1 MKTKNEIQ
9 LEVLQTV
16 LDSFN
21 IKKKNAIVEAAT
33 GVGKTKIAYDLIK
46 VIVSHVPTAKILIV
60 VPTEL
65 LRDEGW
71 KSEATKWDCEYIWE
85 NNIERVCY
93 ASLNKIKNTE
103 YNLVILDEIQNITDN
118 NAEFFFSN
126 NNKIKKILGLTATLP
141 KEFEKAKI
149 LKNLALEVCYK
160 IPLDEAV
167 ENKLVSPYEIVLIKT
182 KLDNLQPIVK
192 FGNKLNPF
200 YLTEEKAYIK
210 LSKDIEFAKVT
221 NNFKK
226 IDMLIFSRMR
236 VLYNSI
242 NKTSVANF
250 IINNLIEKDERT
262 LIFCGSIK
270 QAEMLCPYTYHSKSS
285 NISLQKFKS
294 GEVNT
299 LSCVN
304 ALNEG
309 HNIPNVD
316 NAVITQ
322 VTSKERHLIQR
333 VGRII
338 RYKENHVGKIYLI
351 VIENTVDEQWMQKAL
366 ENIDNLKIETI
377 YANELIP
384 VI

>member
-9 LEVLQTV
+9 LEALQAV

-65 LRDEGW
+65 LRDEEW
-71 KSEATKWDCEYIWE
+71 KSEATKWDCEYVWE

-93 ASLNKIKNTE
+93 ASLNKIENTE

-118 NAEFFFSN
+118 NAEFFFIN

-149 LKNLALEVCYK
+149 LKSLALEVCYK
-160 IPLDEAV
+160 IPIDEAV
-167 ENKLVSPYEIVLIKT
+167 KNKLVSPYEIVLVKT
-182 KLDNLQPIVK
+182 KLDNLQPTVK
-192 FGNKLNPF
+192 FGTKLNPF

-250 IINNLIEKDERT
+250 IINNLIGKDERT

-285 NISLQKFKS
+285 TVSLQKFKS
-294 GEVNT
+294 GEINT

-351 VIENTVDEQWMQKAL
+351 VVENTVDEQWMQKAL
-366 ENIDNLKIETI
+366 ENIDNLKIKTI
-377 YANELIP
+377 DANELIP